1 MKEKIEVILSIMAP
15 LLTLLCTTIVF
26 FQKFVKNKRLKYM
39 LEHAEKITKM
49 IIPYIVE
56 AEELINYTGVEKKE
70 YVMTKLNQYAIEN
83 KLKFDSNIISSKI
96 EELLSMS
103 KKVNYKDDIDNN
115 VEKEMLNIIERMKE

>member
-103 KKVNYKDDIDNN
+103 KKVNYKEDIDNN

>member
-83 KLKFDSNIISSKI
+83 KLKFDSNIISGKI